1 MGNIIKII
9 YWILMFF
16 AFFSLASADNFKNY
30 HFPTE
35 REVFENAEYVILWNV
50 EKIEKKP
57 LNFDRVQIEIYFKV
71 NSIYK
76 GILNKKHILLYANV
90 NWDIG
95 SFSSKNNNIEV
106 WDDYLFYLKK
116 IKKSKYQHHSVF
128 ANNPG
133 EYYAINTRF
142 NENYRNIVAIKPVYS
157 IFWFTYHKQIKEN
170 LYLFYLKYYI
180 APIFFTIILISQLI
194 LSKKLKR
201 TDKSIL
207 FFYTLIYM
215 IIFDCINEYWNQV
228 FINIP
233 YYGNIKDF
241 ISISIVSILITG
253 LLSALFWKKY
263 NLILLSPFILI
274 GSFIIFYIL
283 VN

>member
-1 MGNIIKII
+1 
-9 YWILMFF
+9 
-16 AFFSLASADNFKNY
+16 
-30 HFPTE
+30 
-35 REVFENAEYVILWNV
+35 
-50 EKIEKKP
+50 
-57 LNFDRVQIEIYFKV
+57 
-71 NSIYK
+71 
-76 GILNKKHILLYANV
+76 
-90 NWDIG
+90 
-95 SFSSKNNNIEV
+95 
-106 WDDYLFYLKK
+106 
-116 IKKSKYQHHSVF
+116 
-128 ANNPG
+128 
-133 EYYAINTRF
+133 
-142 NENYRNIVAIKPVYS
+142 
-157 IFWFTYHKQIKEN
+157 
-170 LYLFYLKYYI
+170 
-180 APIFFTIILISQLI
+180 LI

-253 LLSALFWKKY
+253 ILSALFWKKY